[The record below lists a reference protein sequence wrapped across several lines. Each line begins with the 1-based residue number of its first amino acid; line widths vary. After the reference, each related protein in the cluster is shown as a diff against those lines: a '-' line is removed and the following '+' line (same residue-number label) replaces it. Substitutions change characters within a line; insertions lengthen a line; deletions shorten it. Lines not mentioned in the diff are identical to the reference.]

1 MNRRLKRA
9 MLMASAASSV
19 LLLAN
24 SAMAQQDDAKKKDQ
38 QEDEIIVTGI
48 RGSLQSSINTK
59 KNSSAIVE
67 AVSAEDIGKLPDV
80 SIADSLA
87 RLPGLTAQRLFGRA
101 QVISV
106 RGLSPD
112 FTTGLLNGREQ
123 VSSGDNRGVEFDQYP
138 AELLRQ
144 VVVYKTPDAKLI
156 GQGLA
161 GTVDLRTIRPLEY
174 GNPLISGSA
183 QYNWNDYGA
192 LNAGTSANGY
202 RFNATWVGQS
212 PDEKWGWV
220 LSGSWNDTPTQAKRF
235 DSWGYPTTGS
245 GDLVIGGAKPYVQ
258 SSDLDR
264 KAVLGTLEFEPNGMV
279 HSLIDVMYSK
289 FEENQHLRGIEFP
302 LYWSNA
308 SLNPSYSA
316 SSGVVES
323 GSFSNV
329 RGVVRNDFRGRD
341 SDLFSAGWTTDFQ
354 GENWKYTFD
363 LSHSQVKRKD
373 QDLETYSGTGLGNTG
388 GAPDTLGFSVTPDGS
403 YVFSSQLDYSDPN
416 LIMLTDPQGWGQA
429 GFLKKPQID
438 DKLTAL
444 RMSAG
449 RDFNHAIDHMEV
461 GVNLSKRTKSH
472 NSAEGKIQLNPVTG
486 MPQNSPV
493 PIPTSFLLA
502 PTSLDFLGLG
512 NMVSYNPLDLLNNGG
527 VYQYVPY
534 DHTDIVAKAWDVEEK
549 VMTAYTQ
556 FDMDT
561 QFMGVPTYGNFGV
574 QAVYTNQYSSGL
586 SSVGQGAS
594 LVTVDRSDGDKYWV
608 ILPSLNLNFDIGH
621 DQFIRFGAART
632 MARARMDQMRASF
645 QFGWNR
651 TNLTSTDINAS
662 YWNGGGGNPKLR
674 PWLAQSL
681 DLSYEK
687 YFADRAGYFSL
698 AGFYKN
704 LENYVYNQNLPFDFT
719 GYPTELPGDMPAI
732 YQGIVSTPA
741 NGSGGYVRGVEMGF
755 SLPFDMMSP
764 GLEGF
769 GLTGNASYT
778 DSDIQT
784 AGPGSNRPLEGL
796 SEFVAN
802 GSFYFE
808 RYGFQARISARHRS
822 KFLGEVTGFG
832 ANRDFRNVKGNTT
845 FDGQVGYS
853 WDQGALNGA
862 SIIFQAYNITDESF
876 STYLNDDLRQTKDYQ
891 TYGRTFMVTMSFKR

>member
-1 MNRRLKRA
+1 MNRRFQRA

-19 LLLAN
+19 MLLAN
-24 SAMAQQDDAKKKDQ
+24 TALAQGVNDDDQ
-38 QEDEIIVTGI
+38 PKDEIIVTGI
-48 RGSLQSSINTK
+48 KGSLQSSINTK
-59 KNSSAIVE
+59 KNSSTIVE

-106 RGLSPD
+106 RGLAPD
-112 FTTGLLNGREQ
+112 FTSGLLNGREQ

-174 GNPLISGSA
+174 GHPLISASA

-235 DSWGYPTTGS
+235 DSWGYPTTGANN
-245 GDLVIGGAKPYVQ
+245 DLVIGGAKPYVQ

-279 HSLIDVMYSK
+279 HSVIDVLYSK
-289 FEENQHLRGIEFP
+289 FEENQTLRGIEFP

-308 SLNPSYSA
+308 SLDPGYTA
-316 SSGVVES
+316 VDGVVEQ

-341 SDLFSAGWTTDFQ
+341 ADLFSAGWTTDFQ
-354 GENWKYTFD
+354 GKTWKYTMD
-363 LSHSQVKRKD
+363 LSHSQVKRED
-373 QDLETYSGTGLGNTG
+373 EDLETYSGTGLGNTG
-388 GAPDTLGFSVTPDGS
+388 GAADVLGFSTTPEGS

-429 GFLKKPQID
+429 GFLKKPSIE

-444 RMSAG
+444 RLSAG
-449 RDFNHAIDHMEV
+449 RDFNHEISHMEV

-472 NSAEGKIQLNPVTG
+472 ESEEGKIQLNTVAG

-493 PIPTSFLLA
+493 PIPASFLLD
-502 PTSLDFLGLG
+502 PTSLSFLGIG
-512 NMVSYNPLDLLNNGG
+512 NMVSYDPVALLNSGG

-534 DHTDIVAKAWDVEEK
+534 GHSDIVAKAWDVEEQ
-549 VMTAYTQ
+549 VMTAYAQ
-556 FDMDT
+556 FDLDT
-561 QFMGVPTYGNFGV
+561 HFMGIPTYGNFGV
-574 QAVYTNQYSSGL
+574 QAVYTDQYSSGL
-586 SSVGQGAS
+586 SSYGQDAN
-594 LVTVDRSDGDKYWV
+594 LVTQDRSGGAKYWE

-645 QFGWNR
+645 QFGYNQ
-651 TNLTSTDINAS
+651 TNIASTDVNAS
-662 YWNGGGGNPKLR
+662 YWNGNGGNPNLR
-674 PWLAQSL
+674 PWLAQSF

-698 AGFYKN
+698 AAFYKH
-704 LENYVYNQNLPFDFT
+704 LENYVYNQNVVFDFT
-719 GYPTELPGDMPAI
+719 GFPVQNPGDMPGTNL
-732 YQGIVSTPA
+732 GIISTPE
-741 NGSGGYVRGVEMGF
+741 NGSGGYVRGVEFGF
-755 SLPFDMMSP
+755 SLPFSMMSP

-769 GLTGNASYT
+769 GLTGNASLT
-778 DSDIQT
+778 GSDIQT

-796 SEFVAN
+796 SEFVSN
-802 GSFYFE
+802 GSFYYE
-808 RYGFQARISARHRS
+808 NHGFQARISARHRS
-822 KFLGEVTGFG
+822 SFLGEVTGFG
-832 ANRDFRNVKGNTT
+832 ANRDFRYVRGNTT

-853 WDQGALNGA
+853 WDQGPMNGA
-862 SIIFQAYNITDESF
+862 SVIFQAYNITDEPF

-891 TYGRTFMVTMSFKR
+891 TYGRTFMVTLSFKR